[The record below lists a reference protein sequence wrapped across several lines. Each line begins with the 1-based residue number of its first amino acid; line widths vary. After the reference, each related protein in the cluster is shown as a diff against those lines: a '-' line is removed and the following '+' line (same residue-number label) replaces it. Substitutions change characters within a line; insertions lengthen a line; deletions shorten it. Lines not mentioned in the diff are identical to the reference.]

1 MHFMD
6 MLSYLADVM
15 YLIDRS
21 ADIVVMGIIFS
32 SMIVGFFY
40 ALSLLAIEKSIS
52 FLPFF
57 K

>member
-1 MHFMD
+1 MNFIE
-6 MLSYLADVM
+6 LLTYVADIM
-15 YLIDRS
+15 YLIHQA

-32 SMIVGFFY
+32 TMIVGFFY
-40 ALSLLAIEKSIS
+40 ALSIIAIQKSLS

>member
-6 MLSYLADVM
+6 ILTY
-15 YLIDRS
+15 I
-21 ADIVVMGIIFS
+21 ADIMHIINTASDVIVMGIIFS
-32 SMIVGFFY
+32 TMIVGFLY
-40 ALSLLAIEKSIS
+40 ALSMLAIEKSLS

>member
-6 MLSYLADVM
+6 ILAYVADIM
-15 YLIDRS
+15 YLINAAS
-21 ADIVVMGIIFS
+21 DIIVMGIIFS
-32 SMIVGFFY
+32 TMIVGFFY
-40 ALSLLAIEKSIS
+40 ALSMIAIEKSLS